1 MAPQQPR
8 QFLGVTPRRWL
19 EYLIA
24 ILIGE
29 AIYYF
34 SLAPNLPEALRHH
47 GFRADWGTLIDL
59 AVCAAVYGLIRV
71 ASSL

>member
-1 MAPQQPR
+1 MERQQR

-24 ILIGE
+24 ILLGH

-34 SLAPNLPEALRHH
+34 SLMPNLPESLRHH
-47 GFRADWGTLIDL
+47 GFATDWGTLIDL
-59 AVCAAVYGLIRV
+59 AVCAAVYGLIRI
-71 ASSL
+71 ALSL